1 MRGLK
6 MLLLVLLLPG
16 GIILG
21 AVAWLYR
28 KWKEIKSSNRRV
40 R

>member
-21 AVAWLYR
+21 AAAWLYR
-28 KWKEIKSSNRRV
+28 KWKERKSLS
-40 R
+40 